1 MPVMIVL
8 STDFGLEGP
17 YLGQIKAILYQQVP
31 DCHVIDLFSDLPS
44 FNPSAAAVL
53 LAAYSQN
60 FPEDSIF
67 LTIVDPGVGMPERKG
82 MVVRTAK
89 HWFVGPNNGLFDRV
103 IAMERDVRC
112 WEIIWLPELLSNS
125 FHGRDLFAPIA
136 AELAEG
142 KFPTEK
148 LTLVTPDTQ
157 DLVELTSASIV
168 YIDHFGNLI
177 TSLLAGDIVMTATFI
192 LSGHEINYARTFGE
206 VEIGALFWYKNS
218 NGLVEI
224 ASNSSS
230 AAKMLNASTGDA
242 LTLR

>member
-1 MPVMIVL
+1 MIVL

-17 YLGQIKAILYQQVP
+17 YVGQVKANLYQQAP
-31 DCHVIDLFSDLPS
+31 NCHVIDLFSDLPS
-44 FNPSAAAVL
+44 FNPFASAVL

-60 FPEDSIF
+60 FPDDSVF
-67 LTIVDPGVGMPERKG
+67 LSIVDPGVGMPERKG

-89 HWFVGPNNGLFDRV
+89 HWFIGPNNGLFDRV
-103 IAMERDVRC
+103 IAMERDIRC
-112 WEIIWLPELLSNS
+112 WEITWQPEQLSDS

-142 KFPTEK
+142 IFPTEK
-148 LTLVTPDTQ
+148 LILITPDKQ
-157 DLVELTSASIV
+157 DLIEFSSASIV
-168 YIDHFGNLI
+168 YIDRFGNLI
-177 TSLLAGDIVMTATFI
+177 TSLLADDIVMTATFI
-192 LSGHEINYARTFGE
+192 LCGHEINYARTFGE

-230 AAKMLNASTGDA
+230 AANMLNASIGDT

>member
-1 MPVMIVL
+1 MIVL

-17 YLGQIKAILYQQVP
+17 YLGQVKAVLYQQVP
-31 DCHVIDLFSDLPS
+31 NCHLIDLFSDLPS
-44 FNPSAAAVL
+44 FNPFAAAVL

-60 FPEDSIF
+60 FPDDSIF
-67 LTIVDPGVGMPERKG
+67 LSIVDPGVGMPERKG
-82 MVVRTAK
+82 VVVRTAK
-89 HWFVGPNNGLFDRV
+89 HWFVGPSNGLFDRV
-103 IAMERDVRC
+103 IAMGSDVRC
-112 WEIIWLPELLSNS
+112 WEITWQPERLSDS

-136 AELAEG
+136 AQLAEG
-142 KFPTEK
+142 RFPTEK
-148 LTLVTPDTQ
+148 LSLITADRH
-157 DLVELTSASIV
+157 DLVELSSPSIV

-192 LSGHEINYARTFGE
+192 LSDHEINYARTFGE

-230 AAKMLNASTGDA
+230 AAKMLNASIGDA

>member
-1 MPVMIVL
+1 MIVL

-17 YLGQIKAILYQQVP
+17 YTGQIKAVLYQQAP
-31 DCHVIDLFSDLPS
+31 NSHVIDLFSDLPS
-44 FNPSAAAVL
+44 FNPSASAVL

-60 FPEDSIF
+60 FPDDSIF
-67 LTIVDPGVGMPERKG
+67 LTVVDPGVGMPERKG
-82 MVVRTAK
+82 VVVRTAK
-89 HWFVGPNNGLFDRV
+89 QWFVGPNNGLFDRV

-112 WEIIWLPELLSNS
+112 WEVTWQPEGVSDS

-136 AELAEG
+136 AELSEG
-142 KFPTEK
+142 RFPTEK
-148 LTLVTPDTQ
+148 LSLITADRH
-157 DLVELTSASIV
+157 DLVELSSPSIV